1 MNPPNLIE
9 EHSLRFLHSSHE
21 ANKMKTFPT
30 YNYNIP
36 EKFDLDFSDKGNLI
50 YITAEDKNLPA
61 DSNSVILVYKVG
73 VPLSPPFMMSIISTK
88 IKKISLL
95 MSQGSSKTMSQ
106 WQLVQRC
113 TCLGNTSSLFWCS
126 KTAKASSIST

>member
-1 MNPPNLIE
+1 MVLVNPPNLIE

-73 VPLSPPFMMSIISTK
+73 VPTVSSFYDVYHLYKNQKDILVDVTGQFEDYVTVAIGST
-88 IKKISLL
+88 LH
-95 MSQGSSKTMSQ
+95 MFRQY
-106 WQLVQRC
+106 
-113 TCLGNTSSLFWCS
+113 
-126 KTAKASSIST
+126 